1 MQRLILPALLVFLGW
16 IIYLLGPVLVP
27 FLLAS
32 IVAYTGSPL
41 VTALERLR
49 IGRMLGSTLVF
60 LLAIA
65 AVSGAVMAL
74 LPTVQEQAVVL
85 LGYLREYAGL
95 LQDRIIPQIS
105 RATGIPLNPQSLTGY
120 AASNASR
127 LTTWLGS
134 GLHLALVSG
143 SGVLSGLLNVLLVP
157 ILGFYLL
164 RDWPNLL
171 TRIRGIIPPRHLSLA
186 LRLARDSDQMLMAF
200 LRGQILVMLALGT
213 TYATGLAIIGLKTA
227 VLVGL
232 LSGLLSF
239 VPYMGFAGGIL
250 VASLAM
256 YIQKGTF
263 IPVLEVWA
271 VYAAGQALES
281 FLFTPL
287 LVGDRIGLH
296 PVLVI
301 FAVLA
306 GGQLFGFAG
315 LLLALPVTAVGTA
328 LLRHAHRWYI
338 ASSHY
343 RGETAQTGDS
353 RTD

>member
-1 MQRLILPALLVFLGW
+1 MQRLIFLVFLVFLGW

-32 IVAYTGSPL
+32 AVAYAGSPL
-41 VTALERLR
+41 VTALERHR
-49 IGRMLGSTLVF
+49 IGRTLGSTLVF
-60 LLAIA
+60 LLAIVA
-65 AVSGAVMAL
+65 IAGAVMAL
-74 LPTVQEQAVVL
+74 LPTVQKQAVVL
-85 LGYLREYAGL
+85 LDYLRAYAGL

-105 RATGIPLNPQSLTGY
+105 RTTGIPLDSRSLTGY
-120 AASNASR
+120 ATSNASR
-127 LTTWLGS
+127 LATWLGS
-134 GLHLALVSG
+134 GLHAALVSG
-143 SGVLSGLLNVLLVP
+143 SGVLSGLLNILLIP

-164 RDWPNLL
+164 RDWPRLL
-171 TRIRGIIPPRHLSLA
+171 SRIQEMIPPRHLPLA
-186 LRLARDSDQMLMAF
+186 VRLARDSDQMLMAF

-213 TYATGLAIIGLKTA
+213 TYATGLALVGLKTA
-227 VLVGL
+227 LLVGL

-263 IPVLEVWA
+263 IPVLEVWT
-271 VYAAGQALES
+271 VYAAGQAMES

-301 FAVLA
+301 FAVLS

-315 LLLALPVTAVGTA
+315 LLLALPVTAVGSA

-343 RGETAQTGDS
+343 LGEPVQTTDRGTH
-353 RTD
+353 